1 MNLRTLPP
9 ALIALL
15 LAASGCRKEEA
26 GDPQDVP
33 VPHATT
39 PYVLDIPANLPPM
52 PIPQDAPLT
61 VEGVRLG
68 RHLFYEERLSGDNTM
83 SCASCHAP
91 AYAFTDSGRAV
102 STGIDGVA
110 GTRSSMALINLGYAQ
125 SFFWDGRSPTLEE
138 QVLHPVRDP
147 IEMHETWPHAVGELQ
162 ADPAYVQLFDEA
174 FGTTTIDSMKAAG
187 ALAQFLRTMVSAN
200 SKYDKVKRGEATF
213 TPDEAAGF
221 TLFQAEG
228 GAPGEQIFLPGGGF
242 VVGQGGADC
251 FHCHNEAAGL
261 FTDEQFRNN
270 GVQQL
275 PYTDGGR
282 RNVTGDA
289 LDDGRFK
296 VPTLRN
302 IMLTAPYMHDGRFA
316 TIEEVIDHYDDGG
329 HPGPT
334 VDPFMKF
341 TDPDLTLGLTPQ
353 KKAQLIAFLNTL
365 TDMDFVNDGRFSD
378 PGPP

>member
-1 MNLRTLPP
+1 MNHRT
-9 ALIALL
+9 ILL
-15 LAASGCRKEEA
+15 TGLAMLLTVAGCRKETPE
-26 GDPQDVP
+26 DPQVP
-33 VPHATT
+33 PPATT
-39 PYVLDIPANLPPM
+39 PYVLEIPPNLPPM
-52 PIPQDAPLT
+52 PVPADNPLT

-68 RHLFYEERLSGDNTM
+68 RYLFYEERLSGNNTM

-91 AYAFTDSGRAV
+91 AFAFTDSGRAV
-102 STGIDGVA
+102 STGIDGIA

-125 SFFWDGRSPTLEE
+125 SFFWDGRSPSLEE

-147 IEMHETWPHAVGELQ
+147 IEMHESWPNAVSELQ
-162 ADPAYVQLFDEA
+162 ADPAYVQLFSDA
-174 FGTTTIDSMKAAG
+174 FGSSTIDSLKAAR
-187 ALAQFLRTMVSAN
+187 ALAQFLRTMISAN
-200 SKYDKVKRGEATF
+200 SKYDKVKRGETTF

-261 FTDEQFRNN
+261 FTDEQFSNN
-270 GVQQL
+270 GVQEV
-275 PYTDGGR
+275 PYGDRGR
-282 RNVTGDA
+282 MAVTGDA
-289 LDDGRFK
+289 MDDGKFK

-316 TIEEVIDHYDDGG
+316 TIEEVIDHYNDGG

-334 VDPFMKF
+334 VDAFMKF

-365 TDMDFVNDGRFSD
+365 TDMDFVSDERFSD